1 MSEIIAL
8 VGKGGLPLIPAPNSG
23 LRSFQPTAPIHLERY
38 IHGVNGNAPV
48 IRGDTTLILDS
59 RIFEGG
65 ALGIKMRDYLRAIR
79 NKYPDTLILCL
90 RQDIEDKSH
99 ERNDI
104 QAGAT
109 ATLFYMGNISDAT
122 RRMNAF
128 MDTGELP
135 KPRQGRSSAVV
146 SGAPFNG
153 LFHHAGDASDDEG
166 ALGNVE
172 PVKPVARSSPVTQAV
187 QSSRATTSARSSM
200 VSAPKTSSK
209 SKPVA
214 PPTSTEEPALGDQE
228 MKELL
233 EALNKL
239 SKTLTDQNTQILA
252 VLTDIQ
258 NGLGELRSDRE
269 NEFLASM
276 RAKVGTAMD
285 EAFAQLRSDGK
296 AHSTMIPTLTTAT
309 VVGSVSAGIQTTSET
324 EKVPPSMP
332 EPTSKETEPIAMLT
346 KHGWNGAVTLFGR
359 TIELSYGAAKLFTHL
374 VNTGET
380 MGTSDIASL
389 YQIGKQGGY
398 FRMNTLHKDLET
410 FQKGLSSCLTLVQS
424 SNSKNYRFNE
434 GRFREILKIK

>member
-228 MKELL
+228 MKALL
-233 EALNKL
+233 AAFKEFTETFT
-239 SKTLTDQNTQILA
+239 SQSTQILTA
-252 VLTDIQ
+252 LSDIQ
-258 NGLGELRSDRE
+258 RGVNRLCDERADDLLAQVKEKLNTAMGDICDQLRGNAPAVSASVSVTAGDISTDTHPTRT
-269 NEFLASM
+269 NETPPPEPSATP
-276 RAKVGTAMD
+276 AKV
-285 EAFAQLRSDGK
+285 
-296 AHSTMIPTLTTAT
+296 
-309 VVGSVSAGIQTTSET
+309 
-324 EKVPPSMP
+324 
-332 EPTSKETEPIAMLT
+332 EPIAILEKIGGKDRKGT
-346 KHGWNGAVTLFGR
+346 VTLFGK
-359 TIELSYGAAKLFTHL
+359 TIELPFHIARLLAHL
-374 VNTGET
+374 INTGET
-380 MGTSDIASL
+380 MGKEEVASEYSVTEL
-389 YQIGKQGGY
+389 VGGAY
-398 FRMNTLHKDLET
+398 LRRLKEALDDSR
-410 FQKGLSSCLTLVQS
+410 KGLSSCLTLVKS
-424 SNSKNYRFNE
+424 SREKKYRFDINA
-434 GRFREILKIK
+434 FRKAYGMKP